1 MATNEQLGLLLKQIA
16 DLTEALGKS
25 QDRSGKGTR
34 RVLDIKPGRL
44 PELHGGHS
52 EFDEWAFSFK
62 RTIRATSVEA
72 YKLMVKVESLSTV
85 DEDEIDFD
93 EEFQAVDVAAYSAE
107 LYDVLCQACRG
118 EAWAT
123 IRTVEDMRGL
133 QAWS

>member
-25 QDRSGKGTR
+25 QDRSGKGKR
-34 RVLDIKPGRL
+34 RVLDIKPGRV
-44 PELHGGHS
+44 PEFHGVHS

-62 RTIRATSVEA
+62 RTIRATSLEA

-93 EEFQAVDVAAYSAE
+93 EAPNVDVAAYSAE

-118 EAWAT
+118 EALAT
-123 IRTVEDMRGL
+123 IRTVEDK
-133 QAWS
+133 